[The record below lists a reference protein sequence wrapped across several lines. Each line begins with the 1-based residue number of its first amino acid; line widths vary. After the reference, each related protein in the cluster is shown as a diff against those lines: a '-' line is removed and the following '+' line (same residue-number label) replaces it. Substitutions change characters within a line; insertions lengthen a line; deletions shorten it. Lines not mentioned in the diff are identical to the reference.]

1 MSTVPLKVDDQTD
14 LRSIECQDGEELFG
28 LIDSNREHLRR
39 WHPWVDSLHSIHDAE
54 KSITNWQQQYGSGRA
69 CYNGIWFED
78 RLCGM
83 INYVNVDWSN
93 QWAALSYWLDA
104 GHQGRGIMT
113 ACCEAM
119 ISQAFDTWKFNRI
132 SIECA
137 TQNTRS
143 RAIPER
149 LGFEL
154 EGIIRGIE
162 WLDDHYS
169 DHAMY
174 GLLRSN
180 HAKGR
185 LNSINSPSEALP
197 WFERTCPEMVPA

>member
-1 MSTVPLKVDDQTD
+1 
-14 LRSIECQDGEELFG
+14 
-28 LIDSNREHLRR
+28 
-39 WHPWVDSLHSIHDAE
+39 
-54 KSITNWQQQYGSGRA
+54 
-69 CYNGIWFED
+69 
-78 RLCGM
+78 
-83 INYVNVDWSN
+83 
-93 QWAALSYWLDA
+93 
-104 GHQGRGIMT
+104 MT

>member
-1 MSTVPLKVDDQTD
+1 MPQVLLPVDDQTE
-14 LRSIECQDGEELFG
+14 LRLIEHRQGEELFN
-28 LIDSNREHLRR
+28 LFDSNRGHLRP
-39 WHPWVDSLHSIHDAE
+39 WHPWVDTVRSVADVQ
-54 KSITNWQQQYGSGRA
+54 KSIANWQHSYASGREY
-69 CYNGIWFED
+69 YNGIWFRG

-104 GHQGRGIMT
+104 GHQGKGLMT
-113 ACCEAM
+113 ACCRAM
-119 ISQAFDTWKFNRI
+119 LSQAFDTWKFNRI

-137 TQNTRS
+137 AQNTRS

-154 EGIIRGIE
+154 EGLIRGIE
-162 WLDDHYS
+162 WLHDHYA

-174 GLLRSN
+174 GLLRSAYAGSRPN
-180 HAKGR
+180 PAAAAT
-185 LNSINSPSEALP
+185 LNVP
-197 WFERTCPEMVPA
+197 WLERTCA